1 MQLFNYHHSPL
12 FVRLTQ
18 TIVQQPLLPEGAR
31 VLVGVSGGVD
41 SSALVHLLAAMA
53 TERGWQLG
61 VAHFHHGLRGRSADE
76 DALFVA
82 QLAECLDCPFHSQKA
97 TPPTVSGAKLSPEE
111 AARHARYTFLNEVAD
126 QFDYDRIALA
136 HQADDN
142 AEQVLIALIRGS
154 GPTGLA
160 GIPACRDGRIVRP
173 LLNVRRQDLENFLGE
188 NGLAFR
194 SDETNRNERFL
205 RNRVRLRLLPL
216 LIDRFNANMVG
227 VLNRTAAIVGDE
239 ARFVERA
246 AWTAFEEALRECT
259 HHRLVFSVTGLQ
271 RYDRALR
278 RRVCRAAIFRLAG
291 SLRRVSFEHVE
302 DVLALL
308 GPQNEGNRIDLPHQ
322 IRAGRVGQ
330 RLIFQKERQPLRQ
343 LGAKPLK

>member
-1 MQLFNYHHSPL
+1 MQPFNYHQSLL

-18 TIVQQPLLPEGAR
+18 TIAQQGFLPDGAR
-31 VLVGVSGGVD
+31 VLVGVSGGAD
-41 SSALVHLLAAMA
+41 SSALVHLLAAMS

-82 QLAECLDCPFHSQKA
+82 RLAERLNCPFHGQKA
-97 TPPTVSGAKLSPEE
+97 TPPTVSAAKHSPEE
-111 AARHARYTFLNEVAD
+111 AARHARYTFLNAVAD
-126 QFDYDRIALA
+126 QYHYERIALA

-160 GIPACRDGRIVRP
+160 GIPARRDGRIVRP
-173 LLNVRRQDLENFLGE
+173 LLSVRRQDLENFLAE
-188 NGLAFR
+188 NGLTFH
-194 SDETNRNERFL
+194 SDETNRDEHFL
-205 RNRVRLRLLPL
+205 RNRVRRRLLPL
-216 LIDRFNANMVG
+216 LIDRFNPNMVG
-227 VLNRTAAIVGDE
+227 VLNRTATILSDE
-239 ARFVERA
+239 ARVVERA
-246 AWTAFEEALRECT
+246 AWTAFEETLRERTC
-259 HHRLVFSVTGLQ
+259 HRLVFSVAGL
-271 RYDRALR
+271 RRCDRALR
-278 RRVCRAAIFRLAG
+278 RRVCRAAIYTLTG

-308 GPQNEGNRIDLPHQ
+308 GTQKEGSRIDLPHQ

-330 RLIFQKERQPLRQ
+330 RLIFQRERQPLRE
-343 LGAKPLK
+343 LGAKPMT